1 MINIWKFQAFIK
13 AQSMHSPGSDSF
25 GVCTVNRRGD
35 LSHFI
40 LALPALLSCQ
50 LNCFSVYSTGG
61 FIVFSQNCLLL
72 KYADREPNVV

>member
-13 AQSMHSPGSDSF
+13 AQSMHSPGSDPF

-40 LALPALLSCQ
+40 LELPCTSELPAK
-50 LNCFSVYSTGG
+50 
-61 FIVFSQNCLLL
+61 LLL
-72 KYADREPNVV
+72 GLQYRRLHRI